1 MCTFSWILVNNTI
14 FLLEIGRGSESQR
27 DGEGE
32 YFFAEVVRHTCDKKN
47 RALGKLFWK
56 TEKGAKFGIRNL
68 ISVICNSL

>member
-14 FLLEIGRGSESQR
+14 FFIRDRERERERERWRGRV
-27 DGEGE
+27 
-32 YFFAEVVRHTCDKKN
+32 FFAEVVRHTCDKKN

-68 ISVICNSL
+68 ISVMCNSL